1 MNIITLTIILF
12 VALILGLVSGMSIAF
27 ALGGIAMVFTI
38 FLWGPEGLFM
48 SVTATYSN
56 MSAFVLIAIP
66 MFVFMG
72 FVLEKSGVADALYA
86 TMSLWAGRVNG
97 GLAIGTVLICTLIA
111 AMVGIIGAGIITAA
125 IFALPP
131 MLKHGYDKH
140 LAYGAIMA
148 GGCLG
153 ALIPPSVQMVVYAS
167 IAEQS
172 VGRMLLGGF
181 FPGLLLSSFYML
193 YIGIRTAL
201 NPSLGPGLPPE
212 ERVSWPRKLAATKSL
227 LLPIAVVVSVLG
239 SIFLGIATPTEAGA
253 IGCVGVIV
261 CAAVHRRLS
270 WWLLKEA
277 AYDTAKIFGMV
288 FWILIGAACFNQF
301 YLAMGAAGLVKGLL
315 VGIEV
320 NPWIILVAMQVILI
334 LLGMIMEDLAIMVI
348 AAPIFTPIVISLGF
362 DPLWFGVIFIINMQ
376 IAMLTPPF
384 GFANF
389 YMKGLL
395 PEENMAE
402 FYRSTYPF
410 VGLQIIGMGMC
421 MAFPSIILWLPS
433 LMIK

>member
-1 MNIITLTIILF
+1 VNIGVLTIILF
-12 VALILGLVSGMSIAF
+12 AALILGLASGMPIAF
-27 ALGGIAMVFTI
+27 ALGGIAMLFTI

-66 MFVFMG
+66 TFIFMG

-86 TMSLWAGRVNG
+86 TMRLWAGRLNG
-97 GLAIGTVLICTLIA
+97 GLAIGTVLICTIIA

-131 MLKHGYDKH
+131 MLKHGYNKH

-153 ALIPPSVQMVVYAS
+153 VLIPPSVQMVVYAS

-181 FPGLLLSSFYML
+181 FPGLVLSSIYML

-201 NPSLGPGLPPE
+201 KPSLGPGLPPE
-212 ERVSWPRKLAATKSL
+212 ERVSWPQKLAATKSL
-227 LLPIAVVVSVLG
+227 ILPIAVVVSVLG
-239 SIFLGIATPTEAGA
+239 SIFLGIATPTESGA
-253 IGCVGVIV
+253 VGCVGVVI
-261 CAAVHRRLS
+261 CAAVHHRLS
-270 WWLLKEA
+270 WRLLKEA
-277 AYDTAKIFGMV
+277 AYETAKIFGMV
-288 FWILIGAACFNQF
+288 FWILIGATCFNQF
-301 YLAMGAAGLVKGLL
+301 YLAMGAARLVQGLL
-315 VGIEV
+315 VGLEV
-320 NPWIILVAMQVILI
+320 NPWIILIAMQVILI
-334 LLGMIMEDLAIMVI
+334 FLGMIMEDLAIMVI

-389 YMKGLL
+389 FMKGLL
-395 PEENMAE
+395 PEESMAE

-410 VGLQIIGMGMC
+410 VGLQIIGLGLC
-421 MAFPSIILWLPS
+421 MAFPNIVLWLPS
-433 LMIK
+433 LMMR

>member
-1 MNIITLTIILF
+1 MSITTLTIILF
-12 VALILGLVSGMSIAF
+12 ASLIFGLVTGMPVVF
-27 ALGGIAMVFTI
+27 ALGGIAMLFTI
-38 FLWGPEGLFM
+38 FLWGPEGLLM
-48 SVTATYSN
+48 VVTATYSN
-56 MSAFVLIAIP
+56 MSGFILIAIP
-66 MFVFMG
+66 MFIFMG

-86 TMSLWAGRVNG
+86 ALKLWAGRLNG
-97 GLAIGTVLICTLIA
+97 GLAIGTVFICTIIA
-111 AMVGIIGAGIITAA
+111 AMVGIIGAGIVTAA

-131 MLKHGYDKH
+131 MLKQGYDKH

-153 ALIPPSVQMVVYAS
+153 VLIPPSIQMVVYAS
-167 IAEQS
+167 IARQS
-172 VGRMLLGGF
+172 VGKMLVGGL
-181 FPGLLLSSFYML
+181 FPGLLLSSLYML

-201 NPSLGPGLPPE
+201 NPSLGRGLPPE

-227 LLPIAVVVSVLG
+227 LLPIAVVVLVLG

-253 IGCVGVIV
+253 VGCIGVLI

-270 WWLLKEA
+270 RRLLKEV
-277 AYDTAKIFGMV
+277 AYDTVKIFGMV
-288 FWILIGAACFNQF
+288 FWVLIGASCFNQF

-315 VGIEV
+315 VGVEV
-320 NPWIILVAMQVILI
+320 NPWIILAAMQVILI
-334 LLGMIMEDLAIMVI
+334 LLGMIMEGLAIMVI
-348 AAPIFTPIVISLGF
+348 AAPIFTPIVIGLGF

-376 IAMLTPPF
+376 MAMLTPPF

-410 VGLQIIGMGMC
+410 VGLQMIGLGIC
-421 MAFPSIILWLPS
+421 MVFPSIILWLPNM
-433 LMIK
+433 MIK

>member
-12 VALILGLVSGMSIAF
+12 VALILGLVSGMPIAF

-66 MFVFMG
+66 MFIFMG
-72 FVLEKSGVADALYA
+72 FILEKSGVADALY
-86 TMSLWAGRVNG
+86 TTLRLWAGRVNG
-97 GLAIGTVLICTLIA
+97 GLAIGTVFICTIIA

-153 ALIPPSVQMVVYAS
+153 VLIPPSVQMVVYAS

-181 FPGLLLSSFYML
+181 FPGLVLSSLYML

-212 ERVSWPRKLAATKSL
+212 ERVSWPRKLSATKSL
-227 LLPIAVVVSVLG
+227 ILPIAVVGSVLG

-270 WWLLKEA
+270 WRLLKKA

-288 FWILIGAACFNQF
+288 FWILISAACFNQF
-301 YLAMGAAGLVKGLL
+301 YLAMGAASLVKGLL
-315 VGIEV
+315 VGLEV
-320 NPWIILVAMQVILI
+320 NPWIILITMQVILI

-362 DPLWFGVIFIINMQ
+362 DPLWFGVIFVINMQ

-395 PEENMAE
+395 PEESMAE

-410 VGLQIIGMGMC
+410 VGLQIIGLGLC
-421 MAFPSIILWLPS
+421 MAFPNIVLWLPS
-433 LMIK
+433 MIIK